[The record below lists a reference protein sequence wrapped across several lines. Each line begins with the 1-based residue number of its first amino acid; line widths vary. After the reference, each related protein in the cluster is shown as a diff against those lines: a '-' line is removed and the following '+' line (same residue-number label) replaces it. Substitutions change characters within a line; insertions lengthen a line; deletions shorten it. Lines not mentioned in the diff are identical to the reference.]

1 MTRRPLIAKGLWSNR
16 SGDAGGA
23 MGSECM
29 GNDNRVCVD
38 VRMLSGMIEL
48 AMVCSKGEGVREGV
62 R

>member
-1 MTRRPLIAKGLWSNR
+1 
-16 SGDAGGA
+16 

-62 R
+62 W